1 MMRPPPR
8 RKPSTPRR
16 PTDRPADPDPSNP
29 APLRMSPSQEVP
41 LAGPAPAVRRSEYS
55 PIGACPM
62 SGSTLDPGFR
72 LCWYEEGREA
82 PREWLAELRLG
93 AIELCLN
100 LEGAGRIRGDQ
111 ETVELPPGAWTI
123 YRQGVPALTGERQAG
138 KRHRFVTLEFSR
150 WFLRQ
155 CLSGSAEHFHPVL
168 GQFLAGPGITPAL
181 AMPERLRPIT
191 LGLVESLQHCPVGR
205 PACETW
211 FRGKAIELAAHLF
224 YRAAPGDRACTR
236 SERIGCERV
245 ARAQEIL
252 RNRLQEPPSLKEL
265 GRQVGCSPFHLSRLF
280 SQVTGQTLQQYLRQ
294 IRLERAAELLRSG
307 RCNVTEAAFEV
318 GYNSLSHFSTA
329 FREMFQCCPGLYP
342 IRPRALPS
350 PDSPRSA

>member
-1 MMRPPPR
+1 
-8 RKPSTPRR
+8 
-16 PTDRPADPDPSNP
+16 
-29 APLRMSPSQEVP
+29 
-41 LAGPAPAVRRSEYS
+41 
-55 PIGACPM
+55 M
-62 SGSTLDPGFR
+62 SGCTLDPGFR
-72 LCWYEEGREA
+72 FCWYDEAVEA

-100 LEGAGRIRGDQ
+100 LEGTGRIRGDQ
-111 ETVELPPGAWTI
+111 ETVELPAGAWTI
-123 YRQGVPALTGERQAG
+123 YRQGLPALAGERREG
-138 KRHRFVTLEFSR
+138 MRHRFVTIEFSR

-155 CLSGSAEHFHPVL
+155 CLSGSGEHFHPVL
-168 GQFLAGPGITPAL
+168 GQFLAGPALTPAL
-181 AMPERLRPIT
+181 AMPERLRQVT

-211 FRGKAIELAAHLF
+211 FRGKAIELAALLF
-224 YRAAPGDRACTR
+224 YRAAPSDRTCTR
-236 SERIGCERV
+236 AERIGCERV
-245 ARAQEIL
+245 TRAQTIL
-252 RNRLQEPPSLKEL
+252 RAQMQEPPSLKEL

-342 IRPRALPS
+342 IRPPVAKPENQRPLREGMQGAA
-350 PDSPRSA
+350 D